1 MTRRERLV
9 LHRLSPH
16 MQRTRPSAR
25 FVIVFVRTRAVA
37 RKRIGAARFHR
48 ITGGVRER
56 SSWSVERARALF
68 VFVSSHSPS
77 RLLVEHPLDSVH
89 PARVVHVG
97 VPELLE
103 ERLRLGSAYT
113 LLSET
118 TTGAFLSAGS
128 FAGSTNPMFRV
139 SQVAL
144 TAPFGDGLSAT
155 SPGPS
160 TPRTSRSVAFSRP
173 RSVASSE
180 KPAMCVSN
188 AREDVRVDGWER
200 RVSEGCRC

>member
-1 MTRRERLV
+1 MFFLLTRRERLV

-56 SSWSVERARALF
+56 SSWSVERAGASGSFRLI
-68 VFVSSHSPS
+68 
-77 RLLVEHPLDSVH
+77 RLLAYSSNIRLTRSTP
-89 PARVVHVG
+89 PA
-97 VPELLE
+97 LC
-103 ERLRLGSAYT
+103 T
-113 LLSET
+113 SEYPSCSRNAFAWEARTPFCQKT

-144 TAPFGDGLSAT
+144 TA
-155 SPGPS
+155 
-160 TPRTSRSVAFSRP
+160 
-173 RSVASSE
+173 
-180 KPAMCVSN
+180 K
-188 AREDVRVDGWER
+188 RVL
-200 RVSEGCRC
+200 